1 MRIDA
6 NGRIGIGTDNPTKTL
21 TLYGASSSS
30 FRISKSGVLAYDH
43 TFDGDEYTI
52 ANNNGSAGIPIIF
65 GTKTSGGESLRID
78 SSGRVL
84 IGHTSPAENNNMFEV
99 STTYGGRIGFLRN
112 DTTTAAGNNLGM
124 LSFYGN
130 DSNGTYQESARIQV
144 DADLDHATGDK
155 PGRISFLTSPDGS
168 NTVAERLRIASDGK
182 VLVGTEAGRSAG
194 DVNGQFQIEGTTFHA
209 ASMNLISNTGAS
221 AANNVHISLCKSRG
235 TSDGSNTIVADEDNL
250 GTIQWC
256 GADGSDLNSV
266 AAMVQA
272 FVDGTP
278 GSNDMPGRLSFWTT
292 PDGAAAPTE
301 RMRITSGGNIGIG
314 GVTDPEDYHA
324 SANSLVSGGGITLAN
339 TTQGSIFFADSASGT
354 GEYVGQINYV
364 HSGNEMTFVN
374 NNSERMRFL
383 SGGEIGFNCTFR
395 PQSGHNGV
403 FFDSNII
410 TIGSDTTAG
419 QDRMRFENPN
429 ARVGSISAT
438 ATGVNYNT
446 SSDYRL
452 KENVVDITDGITR
465 VKQLSP
471 RRFNF
476 IADDTTTLDGFI
488 AHEAQAVV
496 PQSVTGTKDEVD
508 EDGKAVMQN
517 IDQSKLVPLLT
528 AALKEAIAEIE
539 SLKTRVAALEG

>member
-1 MRIDA
+1 
-6 NGRIGIGTDNPTKTL
+6 
-21 TLYGASSSS
+21 
-30 FRISKSGVLAYDH
+30 
-43 TFDGDEYTI
+43 
-52 ANNNGSAGIPIIF
+52 SAGIPIIF

-235 TSDGSNTIVADEDNL
+235 SSDGSNTIVADEDNL

-278 GSNDMPGRLSFWTT
+278 GSNDMP
-292 PDGAAAPTE
+292 
-301 RMRITSGGNIGIG
+301 
-314 GVTDPEDYHA
+314 
-324 SANSLVSGGGITLAN
+324 
-339 TTQGSIFFADSASGT
+339 
-354 GEYVGQINYV
+354 
-364 HSGNEMTFVN
+364 
-374 NNSERMRFL
+374 
-383 SGGEIGFNCTFR
+383 
-395 PQSGHNGV
+395 
-403 FFDSNII
+403 
-410 TIGSDTTAG
+410 
-419 QDRMRFENPN
+419 
-429 ARVGSISAT
+429 
-438 ATGVNYNT
+438 
-446 SSDYRL
+446 
-452 KENVVDITDGITR
+452 
-465 VKQLSP
+465 
-471 RRFNF
+471 
-476 IADDTTTLDGFI
+476 
-488 AHEAQAVV
+488 
-496 PQSVTGTKDEVD
+496 
-508 EDGKAVMQN
+508 
-517 IDQSKLVPLLT
+517 
-528 AALKEAIAEIE
+528 
-539 SLKTRVAALEG
+539 